1 MSEVAPGTSKKQV
14 ALILAIPV
22 VVVLLSSILFL
33 MAKENVISFGTVN
46 RGTLIRPP
54 VPLPTLRLSRNDGS
68 EFMFDLPDSRWLFV
82 VVGGQD
88 CRAACEQMLYLTRQT
103 HVALGKNTNRVER
116 VYLAL
121 DGAVSPSLRDFLERE
136 HEDMT
141 ILYAPAN
148 PFLKAFEHIEINPRD
163 PQAFYV
169 VDPLGWAMMYYRA
182 TDTDQQTLAALGKDV
197 LKDMKRLIK

>member
-1 MSEVAPGTSKKQV
+1 MSDVNPGTSKKQV

-22 VVVLLSSILFL
+22 LVVVLSSILFL
-33 MAKENVISFGTVN
+33 MAKENVINFGTVN

-54 VPLPTLRLSRNDGS
+54 VPLPELQLSRNDGS

-82 VVGGQD
+82 VVGGTD
-88 CRAACEQMLYLTRQT
+88 CRGACEKMLYLTRQT
-103 HVALGKNTNRVER
+103 HIALGKKTNRVER

-121 DGAVSPSLRDFLERE
+121 DGTVSPSLRDFLERE

-141 ILYAPAN
+141 ILYAPAS
-148 PFLKAFEHIEINPRD
+148 PFLKAFEHLEINPRD
-163 PQAFYV
+163 PRAFYV

-182 TDTDQQTLAALGKDV
+182 ANTDQLELAALGKDV
-197 LKDMKRLIK
+197 LKDMKRLLK